1 MSNKILIE
9 NNSHLTKFINK
20 SRKYNL
26 EDNFTGCLVWSI
38 PLHMDIDNNKIKQ
51 FFEKINLIFDLFVY
65 T

>member
-9 NNSHLTKFINK
+9 NNSHLTNFINK
-20 SRKYNL
+20 SRK
-26 EDNFTGCLVWSI
+26 DNFTGCLVWSI
-38 PLHMDIDNNKIKQ
+38 PFHMDIDNNKIKQ